1 MKSKNYFKLKQDYW
15 EWLKLLTN
23 EELGSLLRA
32 IFIYEREQ
40 KLPYTLEPAVD
51 MAFTVIK
58 NNLDN
63 EKIQYEKICAL
74 NKQRAYLRWQ
84 KNETNK

>member
-1 MKSKNYFKLKQDYW
+1 MKPKNYFKLKQEYW
-15 EWLKLLTN
+15 DWLKLLTN

-32 IFIYEREQ
+32 IYLYEREQ
-40 KLPYTLEPAVD
+40 KLPEALEPQVT

-63 EKIQYEKICAL
+63 EKIQYEKLCSSNRQKAFV
-74 NKQRAYLRWQ
+74 RWQ
-84 KNETNK
+84 NKNEEQ

>member
-1 MKSKNYFKLKQDYW
+1 MKPKNYFKLQQDYW

-32 IFIYEREQ
+32 IYIYEREQ
-40 KLPYTLEPAVD
+40 KLPDTLEPAAA

-58 NNLDN
+58 NNLDS
-63 EKIQYEKICAL
+63 EKIQYKKLCSL
-74 NKQRAYLRWQ
+74 NKQKAYIRWQ
-84 KNETNK
+84 KDEVKQ